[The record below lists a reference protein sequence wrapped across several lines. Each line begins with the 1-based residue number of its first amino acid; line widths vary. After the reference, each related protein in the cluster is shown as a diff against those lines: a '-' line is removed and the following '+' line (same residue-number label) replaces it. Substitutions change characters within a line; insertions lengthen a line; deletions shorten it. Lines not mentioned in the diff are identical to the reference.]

1 MSYDCVFSELV
12 AFDTEYVDPETLHLD
27 VSPAT
32 PDVIRIATKHTSHVH
47 SKRKVTNRPCTEAPN
62 SPSGKLQP
70 ECGQDYEEIDL
81 SPVNLFYFWQL
92 RILFDLRV
100 LNALIFEDVDTCTTK
115 FAHFSFDRT

>member
-12 AFDTEYVDPETLHLD
+12 AFDTETEYINPETQHLD

-32 PDVIRIATKHTSHVH
+32 PDVIRIATKHTSHAH
-47 SKRKVTNRPCTEAPN
+47 SKLKVTNRPCTEAPN

-70 ECGQDYEEIDL
+70 ECGQHYEEIEI
-81 SPVNLFYFWQL
+81 VNLFDFWQF

-100 LNALIFEDVDTCTTK
+100 LNA
-115 FAHFSFDRT
+115 